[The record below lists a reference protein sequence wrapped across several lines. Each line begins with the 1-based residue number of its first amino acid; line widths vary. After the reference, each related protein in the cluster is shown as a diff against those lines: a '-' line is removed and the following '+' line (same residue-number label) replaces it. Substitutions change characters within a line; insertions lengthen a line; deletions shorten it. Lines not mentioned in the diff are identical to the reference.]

1 MLIRRHPLVPAL
13 ALPLL
18 VAALAS
24 AATASR
30 ARAQEQEP
38 SSERMPPPYPTRCGT
53 TIPENETRG
62 YVPLPRGDVF
72 CPLVADPKGIR
83 SFVSYLRETSEQA
96 ETDVGSVGIGDTF
109 GLLRWSGPRPGD
121 GLQLSL
127 EGSVFAQFDLDTR
140 SYDLLNADFLIGLPL
155 TWRRGGSSARA
166 RVYHQSSHLGDEFL
180 LRGEH
185 PERENLSFEAVE
197 LILSQDAGAFR
208 AYAGGEVLVHRSPR
222 DLDATVAHGGVEL
235 RPHGT
240 LTIGR
245 LASARLLAAVDVK
258 AAREQDWSP
267 AWSLRAGFD
276 FGRPRESRAAGGRW
290 SLLAEYYSG
299 PSPYGQFYR
308 TDVTLVGVG
317 LHFLTR

>member
-1 MLIRRHPLVPAL
+1 MRPHRSRPAL
-13 ALPLL
+13 APSLL
-18 VAALAS
+18 VALTLALA
-24 AATASR
+24 AAASR
-30 ARAQEQEP
+30 AHAQEAAEAP
-38 SSERMPPPYPTRCGT
+38 APYPTRCGT
-53 TIPENETRG
+53 TIPAGETRG

-83 SFVSYLRETSEQA
+83 SFVSYLRETSEAA
-96 ETDVGSVGIGDTF
+96 ETDVGSVGIGDSF
-109 GLLRWSGPRPGD
+109 GLLRWSGPRDGD

-127 EGSVFAQFDLDTR
+127 EGSVFAQFDLGTS

-197 LILSQDAGAFR
+197 LILSQDVGVLR
-208 AYAGGEVLVHRSPR
+208 AYAGGEQLVHRAPR

-235 RPHGT
+235 RPRAT
-240 LTIGR
+240 LTFGR
-245 LASARLLAAVDVK
+245 LASARLLAAADVK
-258 AAREQDWSP
+258 AAREQDWTP
-267 AWSLRAGFD
+267 AWSVRAGFD
-276 FGRPRESRAAGGRW
+276 FGRPREGLAEGGRW

-308 TDVTLVGVG
+308 DDVTLVGVG

>member
-1 MLIRRHPLVPAL
+1 MRPHRSRPAL
-13 ALPLL
+13 APSLL
-18 VAALAS
+18 VALTLALA
-24 AATASR
+24 AAASR
-30 ARAQEQEP
+30 AHAQEAAEAP
-38 SSERMPPPYPTRCGT
+38 APYPTRCGT
-53 TIPENETRG
+53 TIPAGETRG

-83 SFVSYLRETSEQA
+83 SFVSYLRETSEAA
-96 ETDVGSVGIGDTF
+96 ETDVGSVGIGDSF
-109 GLLRWSGPRPGD
+109 GLLRWSGPRDGD

-127 EGSVFAQFDLDTR
+127 EGSVFAQFDLGTS

-197 LILSQDAGAFR
+197 LILSQDVGVLR
-208 AYAGGEVLVHRSPR
+208 AYAGGEQLVHRSPR

-235 RPHGT
+235 RPRAT
-240 LTIGR
+240 LTFGR
-245 LASARLLAAVDVK
+245 LASARLLAAADVK
-258 AAREQDWSP
+258 AAREQDWTP
-267 AWSLRAGFD
+267 AWSVRAGFD
-276 FGRPRESRAAGGRW
+276 FGRPREGLAEGGRW

-308 TDVTLVGVG
+308 DDVTLVGVG

>member
-1 MLIRRHPLVPAL
+1 MLWHRPAPIL

-18 VAALAS
+18 AAALAS
-24 AATASR
+24 TAVASP
-30 ARAQEQEP
+30 ALAQEEAP
-38 SSERMPPPYPTRCGT
+38 VPPGAPVPYPTRCGN
-53 TIPENETRG
+53 TIPEGETRG

-72 CPLVADPKGIR
+72 CPLIADPKGIR
-83 SFVSYLRETSEQA
+83 SFVSYLRETSEAA
-96 ETDVGSVGIGDTF
+96 ETDVGAVGIGDTF
-109 GLLRWSGPRPGD
+109 GLLRWSGPQPGD

-155 TWRRGGSSARA
+155 TWRRGGSSVRA

-197 LILSQDAGAFR
+197 LVLSQDAGPLR
-208 AYAGGEVLVHRSPR
+208 AYAGGERLVHRTPD

-235 RPHGT
+235 RPRAT
-240 LTIGR
+240 LTVGR
-245 LASARLLAAVDVK
+245 LASARLLAAADVK
-258 AAREQDWSP
+258 ASRERDWEPS
-267 AWSLRAGFD
+267 WSLRAGFD
-276 FGRPRESRAAGGRW
+276 FGRPREGLAAGGRW
-290 SLLAEYYSG
+290 SLLAEYYTG

-308 TDVTLVGVG
+308 NDVTLVGVG